1 MQFQPVC
8 PVHFI
13 RPQQLHPRF
22 CIFRPGGV
30 PTPLIAIDELP
41 SWLQISNPSPDTYI
55 GLQPVSPSYI
65 PREGEYEVTCINCS
79 SSVSSVNQS
88 MSDRNEDVQS
98 PQSAISANKNCNGTP
113 CNGTGENAATVTIP
127 KFPIGFSI
135 GNPSFDAT
143 RQSPVIGLYS
153 TNGSPLA
160 PRNIPLP
167 ASTVSTASQ
176 PSSFGESILGSE
188 AEPSK
193 SDSSDTPTT
202 PTDSSKG
209 TSIASTRSL
218 TGAVDQLRE
227 KKRLKGSSADSSNGT
242 SIASTRSLTAAVER
256 LRQKIKLKG
265 SSCQASFHRKVHK
278 AVPADFDAVWHK
290 NPNYHRVDSES
301 HRMAKLSRR
310 RRTRLKQSE
319 LKLSSSVGD
328 MKEDDLKLDGW
339 HKSPKSHRVHS
350 KSQRTVKLPRIK
362 LKGRKSTLASS
373 VETNS
378 STKRLARRERLA
390 ERLLHHHDVDRKSR
404 YWHMAKIPK

>member
-88 MSDRNEDVQS
+88 MSDRNEDAQS
-98 PQSAISANKNCNGTP
+98 PQSLVSANKSCTGMP
-113 CNGTGENAATVTIP
+113 CIDTVENAVAVTIP
-127 KFPIGFSI
+127 KFPIGFNI
-135 GNPSFDAT
+135 GNTPFDAT
-143 RQSPVIGLYS
+143 RQSPVLGLYS
-153 TNGSPLA
+153 TNASPLA
-160 PRNIPLP
+160 PQNIALP
-167 ASTVSTASQ
+167 ESTASTASQ
-176 PSSFGESILGSE
+176 PSSIGESISGSD

-193 SDSSDTPTT
+193 SGRPDTP
-202 PTDSSKG
+202 
-209 TSIASTRSL
+209 AMST
-218 TGAVDQLRE
+218 
-227 KKRLKGSSADSSNGT
+227 DSSNGT

-265 SSCQASFHRKVHK
+265 PYRRASFHHKVHR
-278 AVPADFDAVWHK
+278 AVLADCDSDWHKNSKYHRVVPETHRIVKIPRRRRIERKQSKSKLSSPIDEMKKEDMKLDDWHK
-290 NPNYHRVDSES
+290 NPKY
-301 HRMAKLSRR
+301 
-310 RRTRLKQSE
+310 
-319 LKLSSSVGD
+319 
-328 MKEDDLKLDGW
+328 
-339 HKSPKSHRVHS
+339 HRVHS
-350 KSQRTVKLPRIK
+350 KSQRSVTFPRIK
-362 LKGRKSTLASS
+362 LKGSKSTLSS
-373 VETNS
+373 TVETNS
-378 STKRLARRERLA
+378 STKRRARRERLA
-390 ERLLHHHDVDRKSR
+390 ERLLRKHDVDRKSR